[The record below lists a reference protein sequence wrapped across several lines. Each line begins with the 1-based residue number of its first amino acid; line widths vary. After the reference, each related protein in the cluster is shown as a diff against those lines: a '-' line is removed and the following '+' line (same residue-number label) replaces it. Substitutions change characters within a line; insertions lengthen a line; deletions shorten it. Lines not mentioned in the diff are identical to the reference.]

1 MYLKIIGSLFVLGSA
16 ALIGFWKAENLNR
29 RVQYLQELKR
39 MAVFLQGE
47 LRYHRSTLAE
57 AFENVSERINEPF
70 GSFLK
75 ELAEKIQSNGR
86 ITMAEAWE
94 EASGYLLQQAELLKV
109 DLPLLEILGNSLG
122 YLDITMQI
130 EHLNFTVFQIEDVL
144 NLAKEQWMVKGK
156 LYRTMGVSVGAL
168 LVLLII

>member
-1 MYLKIIGSLFVLGSA
+1 
-16 ALIGFWKAENLNR
+16 
-29 RVQYLQELKR
+29 
-39 MAVFLQGE
+39 
-47 LRYHRSTLAE
+47 
-57 AFENVSERINEPF
+57 
-70 GSFLK
+70 
-75 ELAEKIQSNGR
+75 
-86 ITMAEAWE
+86 MAEAWE

-130 EHLNFTVFQIEDVL
+130 EYLNFTVLQIEDVL

>member
-1 MYLKIIGSLFVLGSA
+1 
-16 ALIGFWKAENLNR
+16 
-29 RVQYLQELKR
+29 
-39 MAVFLQGE
+39 
-47 LRYHRSTLAE
+47 
-57 AFENVSERINEPF
+57 
-70 GSFLK
+70 
-75 ELAEKIQSNGR
+75 
-86 ITMAEAWE
+86 MAEAWE

>member
-1 MYLKIIGSLFVLGSA
+1 
-16 ALIGFWKAENLNR
+16 
-29 RVQYLQELKR
+29 
-39 MAVFLQGE
+39 
-47 LRYHRSTLAE
+47 
-57 AFENVSERINEPF
+57 
-70 GSFLK
+70 
-75 ELAEKIQSNGR
+75 
-86 ITMAEAWE
+86 MAEAWE

-130 EHLNFTVFQIEDVL
+130 EHLNFTVLQIEDVL

>member
-16 ALIGFWKAENLNR
+16 ALIGFLKAENLNR

-75 ELAEKIQSNGR
+75 ELAEKYNQMEG
-86 ITMAEAWE
+86 
-94 EASGYLLQQAELLKV
+94 
-109 DLPLLEILGNSLG
+109 
-122 YLDITMQI
+122 
-130 EHLNFTVFQIEDVL
+130 
-144 NLAKEQWMVKGK
+144 
-156 LYRTMGVSVGAL
+156 
-168 LVLLII
+168 